1 MFINLDGTTIVN
13 AFKADI
19 KNIPFIPQSDYCQ
32 IEERLD
38 MLINIKHSTNR
49 RQGYGRFAK
58 TQASKWLW
66 EYFFYLSLNNITT
79 NMRGYNEL
87 LDFYNEYIHYENVLF
102 TLVEDHRDHVIH
114 SVWVMLIGCYL
125 IKTCRPL
132 VNIEYND
139 VLVSLDRKLSKPT
152 NMIDTQKI
160 IKNKELF
167 LWFLIALTHDLGY
180 PIQKTIEANRTMS
193 KMIDNFGFLSQT
205 EFSYR
210 FDVIHSTAMD
220 ELLNTLS
227 AHLFWVNDKEY
238 KIGYSS
244 GTRLDYAKSFE
255 ALDHGIMSA
264 YLVQKYID
272 FICEVM
278 SVPRG
283 IDDYVFSNTDT
294 AARTAL
300 IITWLRAISAHT
312 SDNVYWASVNGM
324 TPLLSICDEL
334 DEFSR
339 YSHQLHTDQWRNV
352 ECETQFNCTR
362 QSIEYKYTFRKRI
375 DFNIL
380 SFFKAKI
387 SKIASRFDLARDG
400 INKISITC
408 IDNRKGRRHQK
419 YYYEHRCTSPGLGFV
434 KRYYGKTSDDIIGFI
449 KGRVEL

>member
-1 MFINLDGTTIVN
+1 
-13 AFKADI
+13 
-19 KNIPFIPQSDYCQ
+19 
-32 IEERLD
+32 ERLD
-38 MLINIKHSTNR
+38 MLINIKHITNKR
-49 RQGYGRFAK
+49 RKYGRFAK

-66 EYFFYLSLNNITT
+66 EYFFCSSLNNITA
-79 NMRGYNEL
+79 NIRGYNNL

-114 SVWVMLIGCYL
+114 SVWVMLIGFYL
-125 IKTCRPL
+125 MKKCRPL
-132 VNIEYND
+132 VNIEYDD
-139 VLVSLDRKLSKPT
+139 VLVSLYRNHPEPI
-152 NMIDTQKI
+152 NMVNTLKN
-160 IKNKELF
+160 IKNKELS
-167 LWFLIALTHDLGY
+167 LWFLITLTHDLGY

-210 FDVIHSTAMD
+210 FDVIHSTAID

-227 AHLFWVNDKEY
+227 AHLYWINDVEY
-238 KIGYSS
+238 KVGYSS
-244 GTRLDYAKSFE
+244 GFRLDYAKSFE

-264 YLVQKYID
+264 YLLQKYID
-272 FICEVM
+272 HICEVM
-278 SVPRG
+278 NVPQG
-283 IDDYVFSNTDT
+283 INDYVFTDT
-294 AARTAL
+294 NMAAIRAL
-300 IITWLRAISAHT
+300 IITWLKAISAHT
-312 SDNVYWASVNGM
+312 NDNVYWGSVNCM
-324 TPLLSICDEL
+324 TPLLFICDEL

-339 YSHQLHTDQWRNV
+339 YSHQIHTDQWLNV

-362 QSIEYKYTFRKRI
+362 QSIEYKYTFRKKI

-400 INKISITC
+400 INKITITC

-419 YYYEHRCTSPGLGFV
+419 YYYEHRYTSPGLGFV
-434 KRYYGKTSDDIIGFI
+434 KRYYGKTSDDVIGFI